1 MDCVSNNDYIRP
13 NRSQFLPT
21 LRNYTPQNNALVL
34 QYLFV
39 LEILFLVELLERFY
53 IIELGIGIGLEYLS
67 WFLWFILATDDVRL
81 LWFEL
86 AVGDLRQLR
95 FKLAGNST
103 RSPQLVSIY
112 YARFL
117 FFILRVHCLI
127 VLLIGFINICKLTV
141 NERII
146 TIRRIFDFLMVIER
160 VMI

>member
-67 WFLWFILATDDVRL
+67 
-81 LWFEL
+81 
-86 AVGDLRQLR
+86 
-95 FKLAGNST
+95 
-103 RSPQLVSIY
+103 
-112 YARFL
+112 
-117 FFILRVHCLI
+117 
-127 VLLIGFINICKLTV
+127 
-141 NERII
+141 
-146 TIRRIFDFLMVIER
+146 
-160 VMI
+160 